1 LASGVFGVPLPE
13 LIAASALGRSARFF
27 GVAACIRI
35 AGPGVKQLLDRYLE
49 LASVLLLLLALA
61 GFAVFTRLN

>member
-1 LASGVFGVPLPE
+1 
-13 LIAASALGRSARFF
+13 
-27 GVAACIRI
+27 VAACIRI
-35 AGPGVKQLLDRYLE
+35 AGPGVKRLLDRYLE